1 MQFEHSEKAAAL
13 QSRLRS
19 FMEEHVHPNEA
30 AYEAQLAHA
39 ADRWQP
45 LPLIEAL
52 KRKAREAGLWNL
64 FLPHSPRGAG
74 LTNLEY
80 APLSEIM
87 GRVSWASEVFNC
99 SAPDT
104 GNMETFEKYGTEAQK
119 TRWLR
124 PLLDGD
130 IRSAF
135 CMTEPAV
142 ASSDATN
149 IETRIERS
157 GDDYV
162 INGRKWWSSG
172 AGDSRCAVFIVM
184 GKSDPANADKHRQQS
199 MILVPRDTQPDSL
212 VDWQTNTRNG
222 IGKDT
227 DQYAAMRQLTSKM
240 SLGEQRFDIAGY
252 SKGGGIAQEGGLLNP
267 DSQVRVF
274 NSAGLPDAALKWTG
288 QQNFDG
294 LVSRTQSFSAEGDF
308 LTFMNTTTDPGQNI
322 INARFLR
329 RELAGEGKGVNPI
342 NIKVRDPAMRGVDD
356 PAFASDKANYL
367 SELDAQIDSMQSAFD
382 TGGTVSG
389 FPPVRAAASETIND
403 SMTTAGKLFGARSDQ
418 PTLGKL
424 AQHKMSAVLDSM
436 ESNVKSDRN
445 SLQKFM
451 RDCG

>member
-1 MQFEHSEKAAAL
+1 MGWFSRSSPATAKGPCVACCQGDEAKDAQLSQATALRMKSLTGQAVAERAPAGTPPPLLPAGSPVSECAGNAVAMAPVLQRFNRYRESLPSARAAADL
-13 QSRLRS
+13 NELGDKPGTAPSSKPCLTRL
-19 FMEEHVHPNEA
+19 PTDA
-30 AYEAQLAHA
+30 
-39 ADRWQP
+39 
-45 LPLIEAL
+45 
-52 KRKAREAGLWNL
+52 AGLNSAL
-64 FLPHSPRGAG
+64 GLPPGKINDDDLRNDRTGFRAAVYRDEQS
-74 LTNLEY
+74 
-80 APLSEIM
+80 
-87 GRVSWASEVFNC
+87 GR
-99 SAPDT
+99 
-104 GNMETFEKYGTEAQK
+104 
-119 TRWLR
+119 L
-124 PLLDGD
+124 
-130 IRSAF
+130 
-135 CMTEPAV
+135 
-142 ASSDATN
+142 
-149 IETRIERS
+149 
-157 GDDYV
+157 
-162 INGRKWWSSG
+162 
-172 AGDSRCAVFIVM
+172 
-184 GKSDPANADKHRQQS
+184 
-199 MILVPRDTQPDSL
+199 ILVPRDTQPDSL

-240 SLGEQRFDIAGY
+240 SLGEQPFDIAGY

-389 FPPVRAAASETIND
+389 FPPVRAAASETLND